1 MWPLGAFAEAA
12 GKGDVAFMPVDMLI
26 VFGLTLLALAL
37 FVSEAVSFDVVAVL
51 VMSVLMVT
59 GILTTQEGLS
69 GFSNPATVAIGAMF
83 VVSEGIRRTGA
94 LDRIAE
100 GFGLLGRL
108 PFHLALLVMMV
119 VVAAISGFINNTA
132 AVVIFIPVI
141 MNTAQRMGVSP
152 SRLLMPLSF
161 ASMFGGV
168 CTLIGTSTNILVS
181 SIAER
186 QGEGGFSMFEFTP
199 MGLVFLV
206 TGLAYMM
213 AASRLVPARRK
224 LESFA
229 DYFQVNEY
237 LTDVTLDPEFA
248 YLGQTLE
255 EMRENWERDLEV
267 IRIFRDGQVPAGHQT
282 GLILKSGDV
291 LRVRGT
297 PDQLD
302 RLVQEENVSLKP
314 VHALGAHQYDE
325 VLKEGNYVLVEG
337 VIAPDS
343 DLESRTPGEISFPE
357 RFGAVVLGIRRRGR
371 LQEKNLKEIT
381 LSGGDSLLL
390 TLSHDH
396 LSALR
401 NEPAFVFVSDVS
413 VNRPRTERMPVAL
426 AILVGVVA
434 SASLDLLPFV
444 AAALS
449 GAVLLVLTGCLS
461 SREAYRSINWKVL
474 FLLGGIIPLGV
485 ALDKTG
491 GVRIVSESILS
502 VLGEWG
508 PRAVLSGFFL
518 VTMLLTVM
526 ISNQATAALLAPM
539 GIQVAGQLDVSSQPF
554 LMGITFAASLSF
566 LTPMGYQTN
575 TLIYGPGHYRFTD
588 FTRVGSGLNLIFWIL
603 GTLLVPVFW
612 PF

>member
-1 MWPLGAFAEAA
+1 ADAFGRLAGGERRGA
-12 GKGDVAFMPVDMLI
+12 VI
-26 VFGLTLLALAL
+26 VGMLLA
-37 FVSEAVSFDVVAVL
+37 
-51 VMSVLMVT
+51 
-59 GILTTQEGLS
+59 
-69 GFSNPATVAIGAMF
+69 IG
-83 VVSEGIRRTGA
+83 V
-94 LDRIAE
+94 
-100 GFGLLGRL
+100 
-108 PFHLALLVMMV
+108 
-119 VVAAISGFINNTA
+119 ISAFINNTA
-132 AVVIFIPVI
+132 AVVMFMPVLI
-141 MNTAQRMGVSP
+141 AMSARLETSP
-152 SRLLMPLSF
+152 SKLLMPMSF
-161 ASMFGGV
+161 VSMFGGV